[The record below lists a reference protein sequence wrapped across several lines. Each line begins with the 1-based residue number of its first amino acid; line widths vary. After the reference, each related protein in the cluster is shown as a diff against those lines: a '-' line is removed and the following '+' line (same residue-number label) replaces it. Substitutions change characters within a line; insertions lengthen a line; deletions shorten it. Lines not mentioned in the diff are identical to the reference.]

1 MSKSNNRTIV
11 RTIPSVQLSL
21 SKLAILRLLKIR
33 GETTL
38 SDLAK
43 ITGISKM
50 GVLKH
55 LTKLEQERFI
65 ERNPVHVGGLGRP
78 KHAYKLT
85 SRAGELFP
93 KAYTDIALCALA
105 FIEQREGR
113 EGVAKM
119 LQIRQSELFE
129 RYNKIIESQ
138 TSLKDQ
144 VSKLSE
150 LRDSEGYMARMRSL
164 GKSSFEMLEHNC
176 PILALA
182 SKYGEACSTEV
193 ELFSM
198 LLGADVDASHRAAA
212 GDSVC
217 RFVIKPRKGG
227 QAR

>member
-1 MSKSNNRTIV
+1 MGPSKITI
-11 RTIPSVQLSL
+11 LN
-21 SKLAILRLLKIR
+21 LLKIR

-43 ITGISKM
+43 LTRISKM

-55 LTKLEQERFI
+55 LAKLEKEGLI
-65 ERNPVHVGGLGRP
+65 ERNSIHVGELGRP
-78 KHAYKLT
+78 EHAYKLT
-85 SRAGELFP
+85 SRASELFP

-113 EGVAKM
+113 AGVAKM
-119 LQIRQSELFE
+119 LRMRQRELFE
-129 RYNKIIESQ
+129 RYNKLIESPE
-138 TSLKDQ
+138 SLKDQ

-150 LRDSEGYMARMRSL
+150 LRDSEGYMARSKSL
-164 GKSSFEMLEHNC
+164 GKSSFEILEHNC

-198 LLGADVDASHRAAA
+198 LLKADVDASHRAAA
-212 GDSVC
+212 GDPVC
-217 RFVIKPRKGG
+217 RFVIKPRKVSNRIGG
-227 QAR
+227 